1 MPSGFFNGNPCIDL
15 PVAVNEASCCANA
28 TGT

>member
-15 PVAVNEASCCANA
+15 PGGVNEASCCANA
-28 TGT
+28 TST